1 MIVGIDIGGTK
12 CATVIAHKTDDNI
25 EFLSRIEI
33 KTLGTAYEIIHQLI
47 EQIKEQLTLLNLTRN
62 DIERID
68 ISCGGPL
75 DNQKGI
81 ILSPPN
87 LLGWDNIHICD
98 ILTEEFKVPCKLQN
112 DADASAVAEWHYG
125 AAKGYKNAIFLTFG
139 TGLGAGLIL
148 NNQLYSG
155 SNGMAGEVG
164 HIRLAKTGPIG
175 YGKKGSF
182 EGFCSGGGIAQ
193 QIQSFIKKKKSI
205 GITMP
210 WFDNS
215 NMSAKDLS
223 LLAQNGDTLALELFS
238 IIGRYFGM
246 GLSKII
252 DILNPEVI
260 VIGGI
265 YMRAHQ
271 YMDASMYK
279 VLNKETLPHSMINLQ
294 IKPSKLDEQI
304 GDYACVCASL

>member
-12 CATVIAHKTDDNI
+12 CATVIAQETNDNI
-25 EFLSRIEI
+25 VFLSRLEL
-33 KTLGTAYEIIHQLI
+33 KTKGTAFEIIHRL
-47 EQIKEQLTLLNLTRN
+47 KEQVKEQMAGLNLKKS
-62 DIERID
+62 DIERIG

-87 LLGWDNIHICD
+87 LKGWDDIHICD
-98 ILTEEFKVPCKLQN
+98 MMVNEFGAPCKLQN
-112 DADASAVAEWHYG
+112 DADASAIAEWRYG
-125 AAKGYKNAIFLTFG
+125 AAKGYKNAIFMTFG

-164 HIRLAKTGPIG
+164 HVRLSSTGPIG

-193 QIQSFIKKKKSI
+193 QIQSFIKKKKLK
-205 GITMP
+205 GITWP
-210 WFDNS
+210 WFDND
-215 NMSAKDLS
+215 NMSAKELS
-223 LLAQNGDTLALELFS
+223 ELAKDGDSLALELFS
-238 IIGRYFGM
+238 TIGRYLGL
-246 GLSKII
+246 GLSTII
-252 DILNPEVI
+252 DILNPEII

-265 YMRAHQ
+265 YMRSHQ
-271 YMDASMYK
+271 FMDSSMYK
-279 VLNKETLPHSMINLQ
+279 VLKKETLPHSMINFQ
-294 IKPSKLDEQI
+294 IKPSGLGEKI
-304 GDYACVCASL
+304 GDYACICASL